1 MRGIKSAFTKPSRAT
16 NEARGAAFALAEFF
30 SSHFAGRGKS
40 AFTLAEVFS
49 SHFVGRRKSA
59 FTLAE
64 VLITLGIIG
73 IVAAMTLPAVITK
86 YHKKVT
92 ITQLKKAYS
101 TLSQVMLMAFPD
113 RDFSRLEII
122 DSNTAETEKWFLAS
136 IKPYMKITKYCVNS
150 AGCWNAGTYL
160 LNGSKWSW
168 DRGNIGLGN
177 DIITF
182 VTSDGYLVSMDI
194 FSPNTKL
201 GFDNN
206 GQTYILFFIDVN
218 GARKPNI
225 LGRDVYAFAFTPNR
239 GLITPGKDLE
249 DSAVDA
255 NCDKSQS
262 GLYCTEQIIRS
273 GWQTSKVNSW

>member
-30 SSHFAGRGKS
+30 SSQFAGRG
-40 AFTLAEVFS
+40 
-49 SHFVGRRKSA
+49 KSA

-113 RDFSRLEII
+113 RDFSQIEII
-122 DSNTAETEKWFLAS
+122 DHNNTQLKIWFLTS
-136 IKPYMKITKYCVNS
+136 IKPHMKITKYCIDS
-150 AGCWNAGTYL
+150 TGCWNDGTNM
-160 LNGSKWSW
+160 LNGTKWAW
-168 DRGNIGLGN
+168 DQGNKGMGVNIV
-177 DIITF
+177 TF
-182 VTSDGYLVSMDI
+182 VTSDGYLVNLDV
-194 FSPNTKL
+194 FSPGTKF
-201 GFDNN
+201 GFEN
-206 GQTYILFFIDVN
+206 GGQAYIMFFVDVN
-218 GARKPNI
+218 GARRPNI
-225 LGRDVYAFAFTPNR
+225 VGKDVYAFVFSPNR
-239 GLITPGKDLE
+239 GFITPGKDLE